1 MLLNRCVQRYDGVF
15 PLILTTRQTYITYY
29 AYKPATRYKRIK
41 TCTPNFIEIVALG
54 QTSTVLPGNLG
65 LGERAVIILAFKLN
79 ADLVLIDDRAAAAEA
94 AKLGLRV
101 TGTLGIFDQAA
112 KDGLIDFASTVRR
125 LQSTNFR
132 VAPAVIDHLL
142 REHAERRR
150 R

>member
-1 MLLNRCVQRYDGVF
+1 M
-15 PLILTTRQTYITYY
+15 P
-29 AYKPATRYKRIK
+29 
-41 TCTPNFIEIVALG
+41 
-54 QTSTVLPGNLG
+54 TSTVLPGNLG